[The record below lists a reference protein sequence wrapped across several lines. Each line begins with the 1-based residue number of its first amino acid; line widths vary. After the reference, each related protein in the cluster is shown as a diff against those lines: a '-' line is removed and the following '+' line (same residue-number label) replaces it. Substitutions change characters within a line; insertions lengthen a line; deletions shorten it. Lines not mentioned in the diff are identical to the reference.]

1 MPTPDAARR
10 SAARAGSRRRG
21 CSISTSIASP
31 SATSCVWDAERQ
43 RVERVVQLTYDGL
56 SIDEQRDVEG
66 ARRAGRAAAELLA
79 KQALAAG
86 IERFVDADALA
97 EWRARVALAAKLAPE
112 SGLVAPT
119 DDALGAV
126 LAAACEGAISFAELR
141 ELNVLALLDAQLGDR
156 RSLVDRLAPTHF
168 TLPNKRRAAIHY
180 KLDQAPWLASRIQD
194 FFGLAKAPTVGD
206 GRIPLVLHLLAP
218 NQRPV
223 QVTSDLPNFWTAHYP
238 ALRRQLMRRYPRH
251 AWPEDPRSLLS

>member
-1 MPTPDAARR
+1 MH
-10 SAARAGSRRRG
+10 
-21 CSISTSIASP
+21 
-31 SATSCVWDAERQ
+31 RQ
-43 RVERVVQLTYDGL
+43 FIFAMAL
-56 SIDEQRDVEG
+56 SGTVI
-66 ARRAGRAAAELLA
+66 
-79 KQALAAG
+79 
-86 IERFVDADALA
+86 
-97 EWRARVALAAKLAPE
+97 
-112 SGLVAPT
+112 VAPT
-119 DDALGAV
+119 DDALESV

-168 TLPNKRRAAIHY
+168 TLPNKRRAAVHY

-206 GRIPLVLHLLAP
+206 GRVPLVLHLLAP

-251 AWPEDPRSLLS
+251 AWPEDPRSLL